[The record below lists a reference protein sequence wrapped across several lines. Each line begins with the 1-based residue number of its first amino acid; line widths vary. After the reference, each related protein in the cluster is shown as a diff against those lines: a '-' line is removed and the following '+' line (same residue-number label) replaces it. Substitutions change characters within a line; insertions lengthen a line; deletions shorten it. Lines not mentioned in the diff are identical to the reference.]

1 MDPLKETVELL
12 PFLLFCFYV
21 GACSAE
27 LIVVIFPR

>member
-21 GACSAE
+21 GAE